1 MYNQYSEDA
10 IYNFFTHSIYI
21 YDGDWIVTDDAD
33 EKYICSDDDFGETYI
48 ISPELTDDVRDRID
62 AIKMEILGRD
72 D

>member
-1 MYNQYSEDA
+1 M
-10 IYNFFTHSIYI
+10 
-21 YDGDWIVTDDAD
+21 TDDAD